1 MIITKTPYRIS
12 LFGGGTDLPEWYHQ
26 NGGAVLAFSI
36 DKYCYILARN
46 LPPYFD
52 YRFRLSYSRVET
64 CKLIDEIKH
73 PALREAIRN
82 YAPDKNLEINHH
94 SDLPARSGIGSSS
107 AFAVGL
113 VSAISQILGK
123 KLNQISLAD
132 EAIKLE
138 QNFIGESVGSQDQI
152 TCSIGGINHIE
163 FGGPNNWS
171 AHPVVLNP
179 EKIKEIEE
187 RCFLVFS
194 GVTRISSEI
203 QSGLTDGLLN
213 KKVDLEELRLLVYKA
228 KEILEQNRNLDEF
241 GELLK
246 LSWKLKKSM
255 NAMSSTSV
263 LDDFID
269 QGFKAGAIGAKVLGA
284 GGGGFIL
291 FWLREGQKNEFS
303 KKFSLGTHV
312 PFEIDFEGS
321 TVLESTL

>member
-1 MIITKTPYRIS
+1 M
-12 LFGGGTDLPEWYHQ
+12 
-26 NGGAVLAFSI
+26 
-36 DKYCYILARN
+36 
-46 LPPYFD
+46 
-52 YRFRLSYSRVET
+52 
-64 CKLIDEIKH
+64 
-73 PALREAIRN
+73 
-82 YAPDKNLEINHH
+82 
-94 SDLPARSGIGSSS
+94 
-107 AFAVGL
+107 
-113 VSAISQILGK
+113 
-123 KLNQISLAD
+123 
-132 EAIKLE
+132 
-138 QNFIGESVGSQDQI
+138 
-152 TCSIGGINHIE
+152 
-163 FGGPNNWS
+163 
-171 AHPVVLNP
+171 NP
-179 EKIKEIEE
+179 EKINEIEE

-213 KKVDLEELRLLVYKA
+213 KKVELEELRLLVYRA

-246 LSWKLKKSM
+246 TSWNLKKSM
-255 NAMSSTSV
+255 NAMSSTSI

-303 KKFSLGTHV
+303 KRFNLGTHV

>member
-1 MIITKTPYRIS
+1 M
-12 LFGGGTDLPEWYHQ
+12 
-26 NGGAVLAFSI
+26 
-36 DKYCYILARN
+36 
-46 LPPYFD
+46 
-52 YRFRLSYSRVET
+52 
-64 CKLIDEIKH
+64 
-73 PALREAIRN
+73 
-82 YAPDKNLEINHH
+82 
-94 SDLPARSGIGSSS
+94 PARSGIGSSS

-113 VSAISQILGK
+113 VSAISQVLGK

-132 EAIKLE
+132 EAIRLE
-138 QNFIGESVGSQDQI
+138 QEFIGESVGSQDQI

-163 FGGPNNWS
+163 FGGPGNWS
-171 AHPVVLNP
+171 VNPIDLNP
-179 EKIKEIEE
+179 EKINEIEE

-213 KKVDLEELRLLVYKA
+213 KKVELEELRLLVYRA

-246 LSWKLKKSM
+246 TSWNLKKSM
-255 NAMSSTSV
+255 NAMSSTSI

-291 FWLREGQKNEFS
+291 LWLREGQKNEFS
-303 KKFSLGTHV
+303 KRFNLGTHV